1 MSKPPSTLRLVNDLD
16 ACLWRMVRA
25 ERACAQAVA
34 REGVVPERQ
43 AALQDR
49 ANADYSRA
57 LTALR
62 QRAREEIDNGWPA
75 TPQKPPRR
83 RAARARS
90 EGTEP

>member
-62 QRAREEIDNGWPA
+62 QRAREIDNGWTT

-83 RAARARS
+83 RVARARS